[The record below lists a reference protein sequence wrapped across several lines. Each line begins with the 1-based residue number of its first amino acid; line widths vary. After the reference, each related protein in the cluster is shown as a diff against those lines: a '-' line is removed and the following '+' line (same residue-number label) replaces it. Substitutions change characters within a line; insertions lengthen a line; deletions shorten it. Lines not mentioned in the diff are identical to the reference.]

1 MFTPQN
7 MPLNMINPQMMMY
20 QPQPAPFPRNQE
32 NCLYIGNLH
41 PDLSEDVL
49 FGEFCRFGNITG
61 CKIMWNAYTRESRCF
76 GFVTFQNKQDAEKAQ
91 STMNGIEFYKR
102 ELRVYLKKN
111 LKSLNP
117 DANFIIKD
125 LDRSVTTKML
135 TEECKKYGDVISCF
149 VRKEE
154 INGRLESLGYGYVQ
168 FSDGADCRE
177 FLEQMNGK
185 EINGKKIK
193 VERFVSAKLRERP
206 QSKNIYIKQ
215 FPASWE
221 KEQIEKFIDESFA
234 QFGNINLKGVYR
246 DPKLERFYAFVAFD
260 ETSSATEAI
269 AKMNKHAFSET
280 ESLYVGQAQSKSSRR
295 AMLFSERMNIKH
307 QTNLYIRSLRADVTK
322 EELLNAVSKYGKI
335 TSICLKEW
343 KNTNRAKAEGEAPV
357 PEQSKPLQFGFF
369 NFETNEQ
376 ALNCYHNY
384 KKDPEIR
391 KLAEVESE
399 NINFVFFAQP
409 KQIRE
414 QYLRVTKRNNTAY
427 SNIRFGG
434 VPMYP
439 NKPFKN
445 YKQPGNKNQ
454 KRMQGPYP
462 MGAFIQGMPQ
472 MPVPGMPPM
481 GMVPPMHLGVGGMQM
496 PVNPLTSAISVPGMK
511 EVPKATNSPFS
522 PNIHTKDNK
531 EIAKELRQHKAAF
544 MEWKSEDQKNFLGN
558 IMYLRVKKFKQDE
571 NLLPKITG
579 MLIDLEV
586 LDYDEIVEIIENDES
601 LQERIEEAID
611 VITETPSE

>member
-1 MFTPQN
+1 MFPPQN
-7 MPLNMINPQMMMY
+7 MPLNMMNPQMMMY
-20 QPQPAPFPRNQE
+20 QPQPAPFARSQE

-61 CKIMWNAYTRESRCF
+61 CKIMWNTYTRESRCF

-125 LDRSVTTKML
+125 LDKSVTTKML

-154 INGRLESLGYGYVQ
+154 VNGRLESLGYGYVQ
-168 FSDGADCRE
+168 FADSADCRE
-177 FLEQMNGK
+177 FLEQMNNR

-193 VERFVSAKLRERP
+193 VERFVSAKLREKP

-215 FPASWE
+215 FPDSWG
-221 KEQIEKFIDESFA
+221 KEQIEKFIDESFSK
-234 QFGNINLKGVYR
+234 FGNINLKGVYQ
-246 DPKLERFYAFVAFD
+246 DAKLNKFYAFVAFD
-260 ETSSATEAI
+260 ETESATEAI
-269 AKMNKHAFSET
+269 AQMNNHKFSEE

-295 AMLFSERMNIKH
+295 AALFSERMNIKN
-307 QTNLYIRSLRADVTK
+307 QTNLYIRSLRMDITK
-322 EELLNAVSKYGKI
+322 EDLLKAVSKYGKI

-343 KNTNRAKAEGEAPV
+343 KDTGKPKAEGEGQ
-357 PEQSKPLQFGFF
+357 EQPKPLQFGFF
-369 NFETNEQ
+369 NFETNEE

-384 KKDPEIR
+384 KKDPEIT
-391 KLAEVESE
+391 KLADVESE

-414 QYLRVTKRNNTAY
+414 QYLRVTKRNNTAF
-427 SNIRFGG
+427 SNMRFGG
-434 VPMYP
+434 MPMYP
-439 NKPFKN
+439 NKPYKN
-445 YKQPGNKNQ
+445 YRQQGGKGQ
-454 KRMQGPYP
+454 KRMQGPFP
-462 MGAFIQGMPQ
+462 MGGFIQGMPQ
-472 MPVPGMPPM
+472 MGVPGIPPIN
-481 GMVPPMHLGVGGMQM
+481 MVNPMHPGMGGMPM
-496 PVNPLTSAISVPGMK
+496 PINPLTSAISVPGMK
-511 EVPKATNSPFS
+511 EVPKPNNSPFS
-522 PNIHTKDNK
+522 ANILSKDNK
-531 EIAKELRQHKAAF
+531 EIAKELRQHKAF
-544 MEWKSEDQKNFLGN
+544 FLDWKSEDQKNFLGN

-601 LQERIEEAID
+601 LQERIDEAID
-611 VITETPSE
+611 VITETPTD